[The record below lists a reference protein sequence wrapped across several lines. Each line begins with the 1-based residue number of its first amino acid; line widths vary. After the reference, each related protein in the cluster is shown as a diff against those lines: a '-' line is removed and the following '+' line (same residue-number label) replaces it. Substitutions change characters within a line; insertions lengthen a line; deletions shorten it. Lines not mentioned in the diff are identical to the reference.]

1 MHIGIFSRLQPGNFT
16 AHLHPAD
23 AETARTIKGHL
34 NTALV
39 NLIPE
44 LLARGHRITV
54 FNVIPSVAAPL
65 VLKGDRL
72 TLRLFPARHK
82 NSHPAFN
89 GYRPE
94 RRALVQAALE
104 ARPDILHA
112 HWTHDGHAS
121 AALDTGLPAVVT
133 ERGMRLDSLAFSG
146 KFGLSTLGTA
156 LAELALTWSVCRRTR
171 FMSAV
176 SPQTVD
182 HLRRFFLYR
191 RPVEVIPNA
200 FPFDA
205 WRPLLN
211 GPRHAYNPDAPVF
224 ADIARWGS
232 LKNTET
238 LLKAFAAVRAAKPGA
253 RLILF
258 GNGLGPGGAAEPWA
272 RKHDLG
278 GGVQFRGPLPYAA
291 LMGELASDCDFLV
304 HLSRLETF
312 CNTVCEAL
320 AFDRPVIAGNVGG
333 IAWATESLPVTFVKN
348 VLDVRE
354 VAAAMLNL
362 ARTHDPARPRHWVS
376 VLEKRYAPAMIAEQT
391 ERYYERVLKEWPG

>member
-1 MHIGIFSRLQPGNFT
+1 MHIGIFSRIQPGNFT
-16 AHLHPAD
+16 AHLDPAD

-54 FNVIPSVAAPL
+54 FNFNQSVPAPL
-65 VLKGDRL
+65 VLAGERL
-72 TLRLFPARHK
+72 TLRLFPSRHK

-104 ARPDILHA
+104 ARPDLLHA

-146 KFGLSTLGTA
+146 KFGLSTLGAA

-176 SPQTVD
+176 SPQTAD
-182 HLRRFFLYR
+182 HLRRVFFYR
-191 RPVEVIPNA
+191 RPIEIVPNP
-200 FPFDA
+200 FPFEA
-205 WRPLLN
+205 WRPLLQK
-211 GPRHAYNPDAPVF
+211 PRHAYDRDRPVF

-238 LLKAFAAVRAAKPGA
+238 LLTAFGRVRAAKPGA

-258 GNGLGPGGAAEPWA
+258 GNGLGAGGPAEQWA
-272 RKHDLG
+272 RARNLAE
-278 GGVQFRGPLPYAA
+278 GVLFRGPLPYAA
-291 LMGELASDCDFLV
+291 LMGELAGECDFLV

-320 AFDRPVIAGNVGG
+320 AFDRPVIAGRVGG
-333 IAWATESLPVTFVKN
+333 IAWATESLPVSFVKN
-348 VLDVRE
+348 VMDVPE
-354 VAAAMLNL
+354 VAAAMLRL
-362 ARTHDPARPRHWVS
+362 ADTHDPALPRNWVS
-376 VLEKRYAPAMIAEQT
+376 VLEKRYAPRIIADQT
-391 ERYYERVLKEWPG
+391 ERYYERVLIGDR